1 MRKSV
6 LLGLGGAVIL
16 GGWVLKSYLESK
28 GKSSANAGE
37 NLVAANAKNSAQG
50 EKEAFKS
57 ELDEFSQKQL
67 KCDFGS
73 ENSSLSENFTHK
85 EEKMKMRDLET
96 SQEPY
101 YDERYEEL
109 LDLVES
115 GKKPGQV
122 LIDYLVAKDGRV
134 GHNQLSRGAHILGEQ
149 GAARMDELADEA
161 DEICASI
168 EQIGEEE
175 FKRRVEAV
183 LNDEDEA

>member
-1 MRKSV
+1 MRKSL
-6 LLGLGGAVIL
+6 LLGLGGAAIL

-28 GKSSANAGE
+28 GSANAGE
-37 NLVAANAKNSAQG
+37 NLVAANAGNSAQG

-57 ELDEFSQKQL
+57 ELDEFSEF
-67 KCDFGS
+67 DG

-101 YDERYEEL
+101 YDEGYEEL
-109 LDLVES
+109 LGLVES
-115 GKKPGQV
+115 GKKPGQALV
-122 LIDYLVAKDGRV
+122 DYLVAKDGRV

-183 LNDEDEA
+183 LNDGDET